1 MSSAALAP
9 GEVVELNW
17 QGEDL
22 LLYRTPAG
30 ECQAIG
36 AYCPHMGNY
45 IPSGLAPGKSLS
57 ALLQHDELRCPYH
70 CWPLY
75 RHVRA
80 PILWPAWIHSLPD
93 QHFNAQLTVALSG
106 LFIGAKNLALARQKA
121 NKHPGSHLQFVSFQ
135 AKFREG
141 FAGER

>member
-1 MSSAALAP
+1 MTTWQDLMPGTALAP
-9 GEVVELNW
+9 GELIEITW

-22 LLYRTPAG
+22 LLYRTAAG

-70 CWPLY
+70 CWRLNGDGQCTHIP
-75 RHVRA
+75 HGQRA
-80 PILWPAWIHSLPD
+80 PEAVRRGRP
-93 QHFNAQLTVALSG
+93 VARCWLV
-106 LFIGAKNLALARQKA
+106 RER
-121 NKHPGSHLQFVSFQ
+121 GSRF
-135 AKFREG
+135 K
-141 FAGER
+141 